1 MVTNMEQKDIKEYE
15 DFLKKHYKGHYAQS
29 EAWANIKS
37 DWKNEIIIVRDEN
50 NKIKGTM
57 SVLIRK
63 LPYFK
68 STLMYAPRGPVCDID
83 DKETF
88 NKIMEEANKLAKK
101 YKSFMIKADPDVL
114 ASNEEYKE
122 IAKKN
127 GLSIPIVY
135 NTNSY
140 ENVETIKMLEGL
152 VDVYLPDFKYFDN
165 EIAQNLSQVKNYSD
179 VAKKAI
185 QEMYRQV
192 GIPKFE
198 YIYKITK
205 SLIEKDSEKALENL
219 WTRTQ
224 LEHQI
229 ATNLYS
235 RQALLDN
242 KIAQIQ
248 HIVDTYEHGKY
259 IKNGVN
265 VAILGKPNVG
275 KSSLLNK
282 LANYEKAIVTNI
294 PGTTRDIVEETI
306 NLGNIVLNISDTAG
320 IRDTDDIIEKIG
332 VEKSLKILEEM
343 DLVLYLING
352 QDGVSSEDFEI
363 LSKIQNKGLK
373 YITVINK
380 MDVTEKSILAANM
393 DELVKKGI
401 RKPICISVQE
411 NTGIEDLKNEIIN
424 LFDSSDLDYSHELII
439 TNERHKD
446 LLKKS
451 IEYLKDAKNEISMGQ
466 PIDIVSIYVKK
477 STKTLGEIIGADVTQ
492 DIIAKIFEKF
502 CLGK

>member
-1 MVTNMEQKDIKEYE
+1 MSTTIAAIGTALSNSGISIIRISGKDSLNIINKIFKSSSKLEPNHIIYGKIIDNNDVLDNVLVSYFKAPHSFTGEDVCEINCHGGNQVTKEILEIVLENGATLAEPGEFSKRAFLNGKMDLSQAEAVINLINAKTKTESRIAAKNMEGDLSKKIRELREELVELMAQIEVSVDYPEYDYDE
-15 DFLKKHYKGHYAQS
+15 VEPTS
-29 EAWANIKS
+29 
-37 DWKNEIIIVRDEN
+37 II
-50 NKIKGTM
+50 
-57 SVLIRK
+57 S
-63 LPYFK
+63 
-68 STLMYAPRGPVCDID
+68 
-83 DKETF
+83 
-88 NKIMEEANKLAKK
+88 
-101 YKSFMIKADPDVL
+101 
-114 ASNEEYKE
+114 
-122 IAKKN
+122 
-127 GLSIPIVY
+127 
-135 NTNSY
+135 
-140 ENVETIKMLEGL
+140 
-152 VDVYLPDFKYFDN
+152 
-165 EIAQNLSQVKNYSD
+165 
-179 VAKKAI
+179 
-185 QEMYRQV
+185 
-192 GIPKFE
+192 
-198 YIYKITK
+198 
-205 SLIEKDSEKALENL
+205 
-219 WTRTQ
+219 
-224 LEHQI
+224 
-229 ATNLYS
+229 
-235 RQALLDN
+235 LLDN

-275 KSSLLNK
+275 KSSLLNN
-282 LANYEKAIVTNI
+282 LAKYEKAIVTNI

-332 VEKSLKILEEM
+332 VEKSLKILEEI

-352 QDGVSSEDFEI
+352 QDGVSKEDFEI

-380 MDVTEKSILAANM
+380 MDVTEKSILEANM
-393 DELVKKGI
+393 DELVKKEI
-401 RKPICISVQE
+401 KKPICISVQE
-411 NTGIEDLKNEIIN
+411 NIGIEDLKNEIIN

-451 IEYLKDAKNEISMGQ
+451 IEYLEDAKKEISMGQ